1 MLFNFTTFA
10 AQASD
15 VCDKSGGFLGLKP
28 WWYYL
33 PDSSFDNATCEVV
46 KFNVLQGKS
55 DIPLVLLAVIDD
67 LLRLAGLIA
76 VGYVLAGGIKFITSQ
91 GDPEGIAKAQST
103 VQNALV
109 GLAVTVVA
117 VAFVSFVGTKLGS

>member
-1 MLFNFTTFA
+1 MIFTFTQFA
-10 AQASD
+10 AQVTD

-33 PDSSFDNATCEVV
+33 PDSSFDNKTCEVV

-55 DIPLVLLAVIDD
+55 DIPLILLAIIDD
-67 LLRLAGLIA
+67 LLRLAGLVA
-76 VGYVLAGGIKFITSQ
+76 VGFVLTGGIKYITSQ

-103 VQNALV
+103 IQNALV
-109 GLAVTVVA
+109 GLAVTVIA
-117 VAFVSFVGTKLGS
+117 VAFVSFVGTQLGS